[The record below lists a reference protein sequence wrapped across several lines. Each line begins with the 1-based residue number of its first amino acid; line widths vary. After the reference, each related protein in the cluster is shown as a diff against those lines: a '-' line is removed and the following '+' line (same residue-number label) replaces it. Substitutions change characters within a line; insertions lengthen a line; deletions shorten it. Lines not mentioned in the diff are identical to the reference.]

1 MSANAQ
7 VWALHQAKTS
17 SATERLIL
25 YRIACAHANDDQE
38 AELDLDDLMEY
49 TSERESDVREALNN
63 LARKGYLAKIK
74 PQDGSE
80 RTFDCHLNYKLD
92 DEYIF

>member
-7 VWALHQAKTS
+7 VWALHQAETS
-17 SATERLIL
+17 SATQRLIL
-25 YRIACAHANDDQE
+25 YRVACAHANDDPD
-38 AELDLDDLMEY
+38 AELNLDDLIRY
-49 TSERESDVREALNN
+49 TGETEDVVREALNN

-74 PQDGSE
+74 PRNGSE
-80 RTFDCHLNYKLD
+80 RTFDCYLNYMLD